1 VGDPLGALAM
11 MAEVRRF
18 AGALLFDTDGN
29 LLLQQR
35 DNIPGIIHPGRISL
49 FGGHQE
55 PGESPLECVVR
66 EVHEELSFFVSADR
80 FEHIGTYDDDD
91 GGQTRVIEL
100 FTAAGL
106 PAARLAVTEGAL
118 MIVPVSDVAALAGK
132 LTPSAA
138 AALEYYFA

>member
-1 VGDPLGALAM
+1 
-11 MAEVRRF
+11 MADARRF

-35 DNIPGIIHPGRISL
+35 DNIPGILHPGRISL

-80 FEHIGTYDDDD
+80 FAHIGTHEDDD
-91 GGQTRVIEL
+91 GGQVRIIEL

-106 PAARLAVTEGAL
+106 PAAHLTVTEGAL
-118 MIVPVSDVAALAGK
+118 MIVPLSDVAALTGK

>member
-1 VGDPLGALAM
+1 
-11 MAEVRRF
+11 
-18 AGALLFDTDGN
+18 
-29 LLLQQR
+29 
-35 DNIPGIIHPGRISL
+35 
-49 FGGHQE
+49 
-55 PGESPLECVVR
+55 
-66 EVHEELSFFVSADR
+66 VHEELSFFVSADR

-106 PAARLAVTEGAL
+106 PTASLTVTEGAL